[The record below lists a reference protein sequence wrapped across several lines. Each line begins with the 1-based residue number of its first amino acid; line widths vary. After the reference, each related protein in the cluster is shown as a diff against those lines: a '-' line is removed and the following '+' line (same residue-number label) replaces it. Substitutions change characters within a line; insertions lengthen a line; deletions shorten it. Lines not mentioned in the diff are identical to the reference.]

1 MLAFVRR
8 KGSADTVSTSPSS
21 SIDGDELHRL
31 SVVPVHPP
39 KQQLQQ
45 KKWRKRPLSLLQ
57 RSSSVSTDTKD
68 VVKESATTVAV
79 VAVTDKDA
87 AAAALLTANSSL
99 ASHVVWKLAMRMSLH
114 NESRFV
120 QYLSRSMLGMGS
132 PHKVWCYLVN
142 SVHVCLVA
150 GS

>member
-39 KQQLQQ
+39 KQQ

-57 RSSSVSTDTKD
+57 RSSSASTDTKGA
-68 VVKESATTVAV
+68 VKESATTAAV
-79 VAVTDKDA
+79 VTVADKDA

-142 SVHVCLVA
+142 AVHVCLVA
-150 GS
+150 GN